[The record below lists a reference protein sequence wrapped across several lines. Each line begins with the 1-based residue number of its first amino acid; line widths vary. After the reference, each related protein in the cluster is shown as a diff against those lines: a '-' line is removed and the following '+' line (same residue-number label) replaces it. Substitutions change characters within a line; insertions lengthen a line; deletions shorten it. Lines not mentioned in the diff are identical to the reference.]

1 MQKKVKNVLIGTSIL
16 GLLGTATIVGNTISN
31 KNEKIINN
39 PKSINNKS
47 NVKTT
52 TSTLLNQEV
61 VKSIGWDT
69 KTEIT
74 LADWKTQAPNV
85 TETFQSFMDNAV
97 LTSIEIPSSIKAL
110 GDSTFSSNVSLN
122 KVNFEPS
129 SKLTTIGNNAFY
141 GTTSLKIME
150 IPKSVAFINT
160 LSFSES
166 GIKNIIFDP
175 NSVLNTIGTHAF
187 GSNLLSIKI
196 PESTKVIQKSAF
208 SNSINLNEISMPSRL
223 GTWGPIQ
230 MVHYGFS
237 KVQWDSINWT
247 YPPSNATILSMQVVR
262 SIGWNNKTEI
272 TLADWKTHAPNVTEI
287 SASAL
292 ANNIILTSIEIPDT
306 VDKIGKL
313 AFGGTTSLT
322 NISMH
327 TSLKTLDLNYGF
339 TQAQWDAINWVS
351 KLTGTSLNLNMV
363 KKLGWDTKTEI
374 TLEDWKMLPDVI
386 EISADAF
393 TDNVVLTSIEIPS
406 NIETIAATSFGGT
419 TSLTNISMNIKLK
432 TPDLNYGF
440 TQEQW
445 DAIIWT
451 ETPKDLILTLSIVKK
466 LGWDTK
472 TEITLEDWKMLP
484 DVIEI
489 SADAFTDNV
498 VLTSIEIPSNI
509 ETIAATSFG
518 GTTSLTNISMNIK
531 LKTPD
536 LNYGFTQAQWDTI
549 IWTYSPIDAKILNA
563 SDLELIG
570 WKGKT
575 KITLEDWKMA
585 PNVIEI
591 GSAFENNTTLT
602 SIEIPT
608 SIEIIGNSS
617 FSGASALSFVVFE
630 SNSQLQ
636 SIGESAFK
644 TTTAL
649 KAIRLGLNTKL
660 TTIGD
665 LAFAD
670 SGITIMDLPSSIE
683 NIGNE
688 SFLNSKLTN
697 ISMDYF
703 VAKESLIGLY
713 GLSQEQW
720 NNIIWK
726 NIPTTGLIN
735 SFIATQL
742 LKTNLKIDWEEI
754 STYNGIAANAFS
766 DTNIVSITI
775 DSGFDIDSEA
785 FANTPSLTNITL
797 NPIYK
802 KDGLSYGLSEE
813 QLNSVDWFS
822 SSDNNSYYN
831 RVITIIGITASLIVV
846 LSLATVVYISL
857 KRR

>member
-1 MQKKVKNVLIGTSIL
+1 
-16 GLLGTATIVGNTISN
+16 
-31 KNEKIINN
+31 
-39 PKSINNKS
+39 
-47 NVKTT
+47 
-52 TSTLLNQEV
+52 
-61 VKSIGWDT
+61 
-69 KTEIT
+69 
-74 LADWKTQAPNV
+74 
-85 TETFQSFMDNAV
+85 
-97 LTSIEIPSSIKAL
+97 
-110 GDSTFSSNVSLN
+110 
-122 KVNFEPS
+122 
-129 SKLTTIGNNAFY
+129 
-141 GTTSLKIME
+141 
-150 IPKSVAFINT
+150 
-160 LSFSES
+160 
-166 GIKNIIFDP
+166 
-175 NSVLNTIGTHAF
+175 
-187 GSNLLSIKI
+187 
-196 PESTKVIQKSAF
+196 
-208 SNSINLNEISMPSRL
+208 
-223 GTWGPIQ
+223 
-230 MVHYGFS
+230 
-237 KVQWDSINWT
+237 
-247 YPPSNATILSMQVVR
+247 
-262 SIGWNNKTEI
+262 
-272 TLADWKTHAPNVTEI
+272 
-287 SASAL
+287 
-292 ANNIILTSIEIPDT
+292 
-306 VDKIGKL
+306 
-313 AFGGTTSLT
+313 
-322 NISMH
+322 
-327 TSLKTLDLNYGF
+327 
-339 TQAQWDAINWVS
+339 
-351 KLTGTSLNLNMV
+351 
-363 KKLGWDTKTEI
+363 
-374 TLEDWKMLPDVI
+374 
-386 EISADAF
+386 
-393 TDNVVLTSIEIPS
+393 
-406 NIETIAATSFGGT
+406 
-419 TSLTNISMNIKLK
+419 
-432 TPDLNYGF
+432 
-440 TQEQW
+440 
-445 DAIIWT
+445 
-451 ETPKDLILTLSIVKK
+451 
-466 LGWDTK
+466 
-472 TEITLEDWKMLP
+472 
-484 DVIEI
+484 
-489 SADAFTDNV
+489 
-498 VLTSIEIPSNI
+498 
-509 ETIAATSFG
+509 
-518 GTTSLTNISMNIK
+518 MNIK